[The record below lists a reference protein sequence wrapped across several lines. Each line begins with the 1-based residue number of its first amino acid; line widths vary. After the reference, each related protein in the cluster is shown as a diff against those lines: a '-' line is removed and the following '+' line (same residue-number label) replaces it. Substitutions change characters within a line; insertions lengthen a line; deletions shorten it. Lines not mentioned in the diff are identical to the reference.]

1 MLVKE
6 KINNMNN
13 NYNFIVTENG
23 KILMI
28 GHREKFT
35 FSGKY
40 TEEKILNMKVKQ
52 VQFINGQINDLIAV
66 RV

>member
-6 KINNMNN
+6 KINNMND

-28 GHREKFT
+28 GYKEKFT

-40 TEEKILNMKVKQ
+40 TEEKILNMEVKETHLLSG
-52 VQFINGQINDLIAV
+52 VINDILAI

>member
-6 KINNMNN
+6 KIKGLND

-40 TEEKILNMKVKQ
+40 TE
-52 VQFINGQINDLIAV
+52 
-66 RV
+66 

>member
-6 KINNMNN
+6 KINNMNEN
-13 NYNFIVTENG
+13 NNFIVTENG

-28 GHREKFT
+28 GNKEKFT

-40 TEEKILNMKVKQ
+40 TEEKILNMKIKETHLLSGV
-52 VQFINGQINDLIAV
+52 INDILAI